1 MHLPTKYFVLSTD
14 SFVQLVPKIVTN
26 MRDNAVDVNIMELRQ
41 QCFRMVIST
50 FYEKQNNLLSIHES
64 EIIE

>member
-26 MRDNAVDVNIMELRQ
+26 MRDNAVDVNIMELRH
-41 QCFRMVIST
+41 QCFRMVVSN